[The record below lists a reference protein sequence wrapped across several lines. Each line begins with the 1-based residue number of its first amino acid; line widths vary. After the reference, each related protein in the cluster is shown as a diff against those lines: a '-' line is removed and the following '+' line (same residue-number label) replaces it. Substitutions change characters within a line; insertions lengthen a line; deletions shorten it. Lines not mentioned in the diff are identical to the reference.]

1 MPENPVIPAKGPCF
15 LLFLSQTSN
24 HEEQHG
30 MTDYNSEFPHI
41 DLEQERKEI
50 LKAFKGLLRATKT
63 RNRES
68 TKMIRKA
75 FDVAVEAHKDM
86 RRKSGE
92 PYIYHPIAVARIC
105 AEEMGLGA
113 TSVVCA
119 LLHDTVEDTHITLE
133 DVEDLF
139 GAKVRRIIDGLTK
152 IPEVFDENASIQAE
166 NFRKMI
172 LTISDDIRVVLI
184 KLADRLHNMRTLGSM
199 RADKQLKIA
208 SETKFLYAPL
218 AHRLGLYSIKTEL
231 EDLSFK
237 YTEPDVYQAIENSLK
252 STQDVRN
259 RFIRRFVHPIR
270 EALLHEGYVFD
281 IKARTK
287 SISSIHRKMVTKGI
301 PFEEVYDLFAVRI
314 IVETP
319 VELEKPDCW
328 RIYSIVTDFYQP
340 SPERLRDWISTPRAN
355 GYESLHT
362 TVMSPQGKW
371 VEVQIRS
378 KRMDEIAEK
387 GLAAH
392 YKYKENKNED
402 SKFDRW
408 VAEIR
413 ELIENPDVSAMDF
426 VNEFKLNLFSDEIYV
441 FTPKGDLRVLPTGAT
456 ILDFAYDIHTAIGDK
471 CIGAKV
477 NTKLMPLS
485 YQLQNGDQVEI
496 ITSSKQKPNEEWLR
510 FVVSARAKQKIKSSL
525 NEERKSIALDG
536 KEILERKF
544 KQYNI
549 RFQNENIQF
558 LEKFFKM
565 PTVTELYFRI
575 AKGKIDLTK
584 LREIENVNGMLQ
596 LEKKESAVPKD
607 KHELDVYPKINKK
620 EDTIIIGED
629 FKNIQYKL
637 AKCCSPIP
645 GDAVFGFITINEGI
659 KIHRNNCPNAE
670 HLMSK
675 MAYRCIKA
683 RWKSQELTAH
693 IASLRLVGIDNVG
706 IVNKITAIISNQLN
720 VNMKSISFEANDG
733 LFEGRIQV
741 MVYDREHLEQLIRNF
756 EMIEGVKRV
765 ERWDI
770 DTAEETIT

>member
-1 MPENPVIPAKGPCF
+1 MEI
-15 LLFLSQTSN
+15 Q
-24 HEEQHG
+24 
-30 MTDYNSEFPHI
+30 I

-50 LKAFKGLLRATKT
+50 LNAFRGLLRTVKNRSKEDT
-63 RNRES
+63 RL
-68 TKMIRKA
+68 IRKA

-105 AEEMGLGA
+105 TEEMGLGPTA
-113 TSVVCA
+113 IVCA
-119 LLHDTVEDTHITLE
+119 LLHDTVEDTHITLQ

-139 GAKVRRIIDGLTK
+139 GAKVRLIIDGLTK

-172 LTISDDIRVVLI
+172 LTISDDLRVVLI

-218 AHRLGLYSIKTEL
+218 AHRLGLYSIKSEL
-231 EDLSFK
+231 EDLAFK
-237 YTEPDVYQAIENSLK
+237 YTEPEVYRGIEDSLK

-259 RFIRRFVHPIR
+259 RFIRRFVQPIK
-270 EALLHEGYVFD
+270 EAMLYEGYVFE

-287 SISSIHRKMVTKGI
+287 SISSIWKKMQTKGI
-301 PFEEVYDLFAVRI
+301 PFEEVYDVFAIRI
-314 IVETP
+314 ITESP
-319 VELEKPDCW
+319 QELEKSDSW

-340 SPERLRDWISTPRAN
+340 SPDRLRDWISTPRAN

-392 YKYKENKNED
+392 YKYKESKKED

-408 VAEIR
+408 IAEIR
-413 ELIENPDVSAMDF
+413 DLLENPDISAMEF

-441 FTPKGDLRVLPTGAT
+441 FTPKGELRVLPTGST

-477 NTKLMPLS
+477 NNKLVPLS
-485 YQLQNGDQVEI
+485 YQLNSGDQLEI

-510 FVVSARAKQKIKSSL
+510 MAFTARAKQKIKASL
-525 NEERKSIALDG
+525 NEERKQIAADG
-536 KEILERKF
+536 KEILQRKF
-544 KQYNI
+544 KQHNI
-549 RFQNENIQF
+549 RFASENITF
-558 LEKFFKM
+558 LEKYFHL
-565 PTVTELYFRI
+565 PSATELYFRI

-584 LREIENVNGMLQ
+584 LREIENDNGILQ
-596 LEKKESAVPKD
+596 VEKKEIQAKKVRKN
-607 KHELDVYPKINKK
+607 ENIQPKIDKK
-620 EDTIIIGED
+620 SDTIIIGED
-629 FKNIQYKL
+629 FKNIQYAL
-637 AKCCSPIP
+637 AKCCNPIP
-645 GDAVFGFITINEGI
+645 GDTVFGFITISDGI

-675 MAYRCIKA
+675 MAYRIIGA
-683 RWKSQELTAH
+683 RWQNQELVE
-693 IASLRLVGIDNVG
+693 RLAAIKIFGFDKVG
-706 IVNKITAIISNQLN
+706 IVNRLTEIISNQHN
-720 VNMKSISFEANDG
+720 VNMRSISFETEDG
-733 LFEGRIQV
+733 IFEGRIRV
-741 MVYDREHLEQLIRNF
+741 MVYDTEHLEQLMHKF
-756 EMIEGVKRV
+756 EQVEGVQRV
-765 ERWDI
+765 VRWDERSS
-770 DTAEETIT
+770 EELQEG